1 MNANKIKAL
10 IKMIINE
17 CHYISFALLVIMRE
31 IKSIKIHHLQLPLFC
46 CMVVGYYYFGYVQH
60 IGPMSLGVVCLIM
73 LSSLSY
79 LNYCVRSSGKF
90 PVPHVAISIL
100 MLLLVLWLYTV
111 NKDELIRLLRIIVIP
126 LILIFSI
133 KEAIRSVRQVNLALI
148 IMAFI
153 VSISCIVAVLQA
165 MDIDFFWNLRMMIGV
180 PYSSELQLQLA
191 NRVRTPGLAFYSVP
205 LSYQISAIFPF
216 IIYLIYISK
225 SKKKIIML
233 GLCVV
238 LGALASKALSSI
250 MSILV
255 CYIVF
260 SKLNN
265 LLNLKRLYSVIAVG
279 IVLILCM
286 TPFNNIASRFT
297 KIDST
302 AFSRIP
308 CTIIG
313 TKMLL
318 ASPSGVKGEEYLEL
332 KRHHLRSIQYLPG
345 ASYAKSAA
353 FHNCMLNVGVRC
365 GWVVFI
371 GYVLLYVYI
380 FRFIYRAMKNC
391 TIGSA
396 DYYFYSSAIAYFCAY
411 IIQSFTHNA
420 GLTTGDPYDWIT
432 IGVIL
437 AYKPSQ
443 INSDECSKND
453 EKI

>member
-1 MNANKIKAL
+1 MRSL
-10 IKMIINE
+10 LT
-17 CHYISFALLVIMRE
+17 YISMKTNIVETFTLVSHEMLE
-31 IKSIKIHHLQLPLFC
+31 VTKSIKIHHIQMLLFS
-46 CMVVGYYYFGYVQH
+46 CMVAGYFYFGYVDFV
-60 IGPMSLGVVCLIM
+60 GPFSLGVV
-73 LSSLSY
+73 SLLVLFLVSC
-79 LNYCVRSSGKF
+79 LNYCIRSDRT
-90 PVPHVAISIL
+90 ISSSHIIISVVLIL
-100 MLLLVLWLYTV
+100 MALWLYAV
-111 NKDELIRLLRIIVIP
+111 YDVPVIRLQKMFIVPIV
-126 LILIFSI
+126 LIFAVREGVKSI
-133 KEAIRSVRQVNLALI
+133 RQVNNALI
-148 IMAFI
+148 IIAII
-153 VSISCIVAVLQA
+153 VSISCIFAVLQA
-165 MDIDFFWNLRMMIGV
+165 FDVDFFWDIRMLLGTAERGAV
-180 PYSSELQLQLA
+180 EYQLV
-191 NRVRTPGLAFYSVP
+191 NRIKAPGLALFSVP

-443 INSDECSKND
+443 INSDVYRKNY
-453 EKI
+453 ENA